1 MLKVKYLHRKSRKNR
16 HKSWN
21 SKSYKRPGNLDLFS
35 DLPFRQRIGKQYGN
49 YIDYDSRPLTE
60 FIESK
65 IGEDWNDVY
74 SEILTKIKK
83 SYRYSIEILLRR
95 WYYITYD
102 EDFIPIC
109 NYYRFVNDR
118 IFVDLNN
125 VLVKKTKEEILMDA
139 ERYKKQ
145 KLRREKLEKIIENL
159 KNENTEFN
167 DGVCES

>member
-1 MLKVKYLHRKSRKNR
+1 M
-16 HKSWN
+16 
-21 SKSYKRPGNLDLFS
+21 
-35 DLPFRQRIGKQYGN
+35 
-49 YIDYDSRPLTE
+49 
-60 FIESK
+60 
-65 IGEDWNDVY
+65 
-74 SEILTKIKK
+74 
-83 SYRYSIEILLRR
+83 
-95 WYYITYD
+95 
-102 EDFIPIC
+102 
-109 NYYRFVNDR
+109 NDR